1 MSALNLMSTRLM
13 LWRNIARDQRST
25 EVRAANQKQ
34 FKWNDALRTPTPVS
48 PRVRAD
54 VLMLVKATCAA
65 FGGAGRMTL
74 AEWRDAEEQ
83 LRQKVAHENRKTRQ

>member
-1 MSALNLMSTRLM
+1 MSASSLTSTRPPL
-13 LWRNIARDQRST
+13 RRSIARDKRMT
-25 EVRAANQKQ
+25 EVRAAKQKQ
-34 FKWNDALRTPTPVS
+34 FKRNDTLRPSVS

-83 LRQKVAHENRKTRQ
+83 LRQKVAHENRKIR

>member
-1 MSALNLMSTRLM
+1 M
-13 LWRNIARDQRST
+13 LWRNITRERIT
-25 EVRAANQKQ
+25 KVRAAKQKQ
-34 FKWNDALRTPTPVS
+34 FKGNDTLRTPVS
-48 PRVRAD
+48 LRLRVD
-54 VLMLVKATCAA
+54 VLTLVKATCAA

>member
-1 MSALNLMSTRLM
+1 
-13 LWRNIARDQRST
+13 
-25 EVRAANQKQ
+25 
-34 FKWNDALRTPTPVS
+34 
-48 PRVRAD
+48 
-54 VLMLVKATCAA
+54 MLVKATCAA

>member
-25 EVRAANQKQ
+25 EVRAAKQKQ

-48 PRVRAD
+48 PRDRAD

-83 LRQKVAHENRKTRQ
+83 LRQKVPHENRKTRQ

>member
-1 MSALNLMSTRLM
+1 MSALNLMSTRYM
-13 LWRNIARDQRST
+13 LWRNIARDQRIT
-25 EVRAANQKQ
+25 EVRAAKQKQ
-34 FKWNDALRTPTPVS
+34 FKRNDTLRTPVS
-48 PRVRAD
+48 LRLRVD
-54 VLMLVKATCAA
+54 VLTLVKANCAA

>member
-1 MSALNLMSTRLM
+1 MSALNLMSTRYM
-13 LWRNIARDQRST
+13 LWRNIARDQRNT
-25 EVRAANQKQ
+25 EVRAAKQKQ

>member
-1 MSALNLMSTRLM
+1 MSASSLTSTRPPL
-13 LWRNIARDQRST
+13 RRSIARDKRTT
-25 EVRAANQKQ
+25 EVRAAKQKQ

>member
-1 MSALNLMSTRLM
+1 MSALNLMSTRYM
-13 LWRNIARDQRST
+13 LWRNIARERIT
-25 EVRAANQKQ
+25 EVRAAKQKQ
-34 FKWNDALRTPTPVS
+34 FKRNDTLRTAVS
-48 PRVRAD
+48 LRLRAD
-54 VLMLVKATCAA
+54 VLTLVKATCAA

>member
-1 MSALNLMSTRLM
+1 MSASSLTSTRPPLR
-13 LWRNIARDQRST
+13 RNIARDQRST
-25 EVRAANQKQ
+25 EVRAAKQKQ
-34 FKWNDALRTPTPVS
+34 FKRNDTLRPSVS

-83 LRQKVAHENRKTRQ
+83 LRQKVAH

>member
-1 MSALNLMSTRLM
+1 MSAPSFTSTRPPL
-13 LWRNIARDQRST
+13 RRSIARDKRMT
-25 EVRAANQKQ
+25 EVRAAKQKQ
-34 FKWNDALRTPTPVS
+34 FKRNDTLRPPVS